1 MDLETLPTPSL
12 VLDVGR
18 VKQNAERIGGRLR
31 ELGARLRPHIKT
43 HKCIEVARIQ
53 TTGHSGGITV
63 STLAEASAFAAN
75 GFRDI
80 TYAVPIEPG
89 KFDAAIEIAKQCE
102 RFGLITD
109 DLQIPDHLNDVARRA
124 GIGIDLFL
132 KVDCGYHRCGVDPDS
147 NEATEIPRRISGLSN
162 LRLREF

>member
-18 VKQNAERIGGRLR
+18 VKRNAERVGGRVR

-53 TTGHSGGITV
+53 TTGHSGRITV

-75 GFRDI
+75 GALRSYATPLFHGVGFETSPTPFRSSQ
-80 TYAVPIEPG
+80 ANSMRELRSPG
-89 KFDAAIEIAKQCE
+89 NA
-102 RFGLITD
+102 
-109 DLQIPDHLNDVARRA
+109 NSSV
-124 GIGIDLFL
+124 
-132 KVDCGYHRCGVDPDS
+132 
-147 NEATEIPRRISGLSN
+147 
-162 LRLREF
+162 